1 MSSGNRLFDPN
12 SGMHAQAP
20 HHWNRRDFVKGV
32 AALAGTAGI
41 SVYDMKTAAAEPSP
55 EKTNL
60 TLIENPVT
68 CIVPTYIAAEL
79 LHAEGFTDVRF
90 RKFPS
95 ETKLWPPDGLASGE
109 FDIALTFIPTDI
121 VQIDSGSPIV
131 VLAGS
136 HTGCVELVA
145 SNRVRTTKDL
155 RGRTIGFDTDTKNF
169 VAMFA
174 AYVGINPN
182 KDVDWRYAPYRDHA
196 RLLMEG
202 QIDAFMSGPP
212 ASLELRKEKFGH
224 VLVDTTTDKPWSQY
238 FCCLI
243 ATSKEFVRKYP
254 VATKRALRAFLKSS
268 DVCAEQPQRVARLLA
283 DRGLASYENNLQML
297 SELPFGRWRE
307 FDPEAS
313 MRFFALRMH
322 ELGIIRSTPQKIIT
336 QGADWRSLR
345 VAG

>member
-95 ETKLWPPDGLASGE
+95 ETKLWPPDGLASEE

-155 RGRTIGFDTDTKNF
+155 RGR
-169 VAMFA
+169 
-174 AYVGINPN
+174 
-182 KDVDWRYAPYRDHA
+182 R
-196 RLLMEG
+196 
-202 QIDAFMSGPP
+202 
-212 ASLELRKEKFGH
+212 
-224 VLVDTTTDKPWSQY
+224 
-238 FCCLI
+238 
-243 ATSKEFVRKYP
+243 
-254 VATKRALRAFLKSS
+254 S
-268 DVCAEQPQRVARLLA
+268 DSIP
-283 DRGLASYENNLQML
+283 
-297 SELPFGRWRE
+297 
-307 FDPEAS
+307 
-313 MRFFALRMH
+313 
-322 ELGIIRSTPQKIIT
+322 TQKISLQCLQHTSASTRTKTLIGAMPRIVIT
-336 QGADWRSLR
+336 RDYSWKARSMPS
-345 VAG
+345 